1 MLDHVEPVP
10 RAVGIADEV
19 GPDVENAPFEHA
31 LGGEYL
37 RTVVHMILYMPQ
49 PRSSILVEIGWLAYF
64 LAVFVAMV
72 YLMVL
77 FVVPHHFND
86 KIAITLAGFVAGIAM
101 ITTRAWWTA
110 RHR

>member
-1 MLDHVEPVP
+1 MA
-10 RAVGIADEV
+10 RAVRITDQV
-19 GPDVENAPFEHA
+19 GTDVENASFEDA

-37 RTVVHMILYMPQ
+37 RTVVHMKLYMPQ

-64 LAVFVAMV
+64 LAIFVAMV

-86 KIAITLAGFVAGIAM
+86 KIAIALAGLVAGLVM
-101 ITTRAWWTA
+101 ITTRAWWT
-110 RHR
+110 RCGR